1 MNLNYH
7 KSRSLS
13 NYRVIP
19 KLARIGVPQ
28 TITVYPIGKSKSF
41 DDNIEYNVY
50 FIPMELYTEKCIGES
65 IPWNCVNV
73 YSNNGTLQFNYT
85 FDEEQEWVILIIPNS
100 ENKKPSQSVEVHV
113 YSLNDDLYYLNP
125 YMGDLHS
132 HSNGSDGKEDPAI
145 VAANYRKSG
154 FDFFALTDHHKWY
167 PSAQMLGAYEG
178 VPLGIKLF
186 NGEEVHVP
194 SGWIHIVNF
203 GSKYS
208 VCEMYEKNKA
218 EITAQIE
225 AEAARMKLPQKIN
238 AVEYTWRKWVTD
250 EIRKSGG
257 LSIVAHPYWIHK
269 QTYHMS
275 SAMLDYVFETGIY
288 DAFELVGGQS
298 VHENNIQ
305 NAFYQE
311 QRAKGR
317 NIPIVGS
324 SDSHGTDPVSYF
336 GLGRTVVF
344 AKDME
349 LSSICEAVKNGY
361 SVAIEQQQREEER
374 VYGTY
379 RMVKYTRFLL
389 DRYFP
394 GHDELCIEEGM
405 LMREYVLGNEDA
417 KERLASLCERTE
429 KYMKKMLRNEQ

>member
-1 MNLNYH
+1 
-7 KSRSLS
+7 
-13 NYRVIP
+13 
-19 KLARIGVPQ
+19 
-28 TITVYPIGKSKSF
+28 
-41 DDNIEYNVY
+41 
-50 FIPMELYTEKCIGES
+50 MELYTENRLTDPTLWKGVKAY
-65 IPWNCVNV
+65 PK
-73 YSNNGTLQFNYT
+73 NGVLQFTYT
-85 FDEEQEWVILIIPNS
+85 FEEEQEWTILVIPSS
-100 ENKKPSQSVEVHV
+100 ERKVPSPCVELHV
-113 YSLNDDLYYLNP
+113 YSLKDDLYYLNP

-145 VAANYRKSG
+145 VAANHRKAG

-167 PSAQMLGAYEG
+167 PSAQMLKAYEG

-208 VCEMYEKNKA
+208 VCEMYEKNK
-218 EITAQIE
+218 EEFTAQVE
-225 AEAARMKLPQKIN
+225 AQAAELDLPSAIN
-238 AVEYTWRKWVTD
+238 PLEYAWRRWGTN
-250 EIRKSGG
+250 EIRKAGG
-257 LSIVAHPYWIHK
+257 LAIVAHPYWIYK

-298 VHENNIQ
+298 VHENNVQ

-324 SDSHGTDPVSYF
+324 SDSHGTDPASYF
-336 GLGRTVVF
+336 GLGKTVVF
-344 AKDME
+344 AKDRE
-349 LSSICEAVKNGY
+349 LSSICEAIKNGY
-361 SVAIEQQQREEER
+361 SAAIEQQYGEEER

-394 GHDELCIEEGM
+394 AHDELCAEEGM

-417 KERLASLCERTE
+417 RNRLATLCDRTE
-429 KYMKKMLRNEQ
+429 KHMKKLLRAEE